1 MVEASFL
8 TQYGIRLIET
18 EMDWK
23 EFTTLLSG
31 LMPETPL
38 GKIVA
43 IRCEENKDILK
54 HFSPEENR
62 IRNDWRSRHSLK
74 QEMTEEEMEKAV
86 ASLQETL
93 ARAFG

>member
-1 MVEASFL
+1 MEASFL

-23 EFTTLLSG
+23 EFTVLLSG

-43 IRCEENKDILK
+43 TRCEENKEILK

-62 IRNDWRSRHSLK
+62 IRNDWRSKHSLK
-74 QEMTEEEMEKAV
+74 EEMTEAEMEKAV
-86 ASLQETL
+86 SSLQETL

>member
-43 IRCEENKDILK
+43 IRREENKDILK